1 MNIKEQFK
9 KDVDNFIDGEV
20 FSKGAVVGVLSKACG
35 GDTNR
40 YIITKY
46 LTGKSSSKDL
56 SEAEWNALLK
66 LVAPF
71 KPEGGKWMS
80 ARSEPSLERIC
91 SELLREAL
99 IAQGQGEFPF

>member
-1 MNIKEQFK
+1 MNAQEIKDKFK
-9 KDVDNFIDGEV
+9 KDVANFIDSEA
-20 FSKGAVVGVLSKACG
+20 FSKGAIVGVLSKACG

-40 YIITKY
+40 YIIAKY

-56 SEAEWNALLK
+56 SEAEWSALLK

-80 ARSEPSLERIC
+80 ARVDPSLEQIC

-99 IAQGQGEFPF
+99 VAQG